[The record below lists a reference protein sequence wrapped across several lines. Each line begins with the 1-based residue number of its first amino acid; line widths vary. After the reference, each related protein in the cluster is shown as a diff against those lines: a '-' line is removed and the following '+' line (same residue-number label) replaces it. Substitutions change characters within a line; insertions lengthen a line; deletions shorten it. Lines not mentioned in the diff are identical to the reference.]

1 MSRRRGVSAVL
12 ILLVALVLATRA
24 GAAHAVA
31 ADATD
36 RPEVLWPLVESPRH
50 QAVLVIE
57 GEHLWGLRK
66 FAKEA
71 DGELKPV
78 RIYRHAKCRDHKW
91 ATCVRV
97 HHKDLG
103 DNGVLAWTTF
113 DDEHGHRDI
122 TINTHYSE
130 TDPALRYAIMCHE
143 FGHVLGMQHHKMHGV
158 DGGWSNEVH
167 LSRAEK
173 RALRAAY

>member
-1 MSRRRGVSAVL
+1 MRRVLVGLLAGVITVL
-12 ILLVALVLATRA
+12 LAA
-24 GAAHAVA
+24 PAHAVA
-31 ADATD
+31 DDATD
-36 RPEVLWPLVESPRH
+36 RPEVLWPLTKAPDG
-50 QAVLVIE
+50 QADLVIM
-57 GEHLWGLRK
+57 GANLWGLRT

-71 DGELKPV
+71 DGELDGV
-78 RIYRHAKCRDHKW
+78 RIFRHGKCRDHKW

-97 HHKDLG
+97 HHEDLG

-122 TINTHYSE
+122 TINTHYDE

-167 LSRAEK
+167 LSSSEQ
-173 RALRAAY
+173 RALNRAY

>member
-1 MSRRRGVSAVL
+1 MARRRGLTALLV
-12 ILLVALVLATRA
+12 LLVALVLATRA

-36 RPEVLWPLVESPRH
+36 RPEVLWPLPESPQG

-57 GEHLWGLRK
+57 GDHLWGLRK

-71 DGELKPV
+71 DGELRDV
-78 RIYRHAKCRDHKW
+78 RIFRHGACRDHRW
-91 ATCVRV
+91 ATCVKV
-97 HHKDLG
+97 KHKDLG
-103 DNGVLAWTTF
+103 DNGVLAWTEF
-113 DDEHGHRDI
+113 HDDRGARTI
-122 TINTHYSE
+122 TINTHYQQ
-130 TDPALRYAIMCHE
+130 TDPAIRYAIMCHE

-167 LSRAEK
+167 LSHAERK
-173 RALRAAY
+173 ALRAAY